1 MLRLLE
7 RDSHGHR
14 LRDLLG
20 RFRDEEL
27 ALGEALRAS
36 QEELESVQHAAAR
49 HRVDLEEI
57 QRPLIARCT
66 ELQTRCDDLATELVH
81 VRMAVA
87 GACEELTAFDR
98 DRFERH
104 RRGEPL
110 LTTA

>member
-27 ALGEALRAS
+27 ALSASLRAH
-36 QEELESVQHAAAR
+36 QDELESVQRAAAR

-57 QRPLIARCT
+57 QRPLLARCT
-66 ELQTRCDDLATELVH
+66 ELQTLCDDLATELVH

-87 GACEELTAFDR
+87 GACEELAEHDR
-98 DRFERH
+98 ERFERH